1 MTVRYF
7 YYRNYP
13 PRICIDLFYQFYK
26 SDYAVDCTQRE
37 SSNILRSLE
46 ILLPR
51 RLCKF
56 QVAFFANGARAQ
68 PRVSAVH
75 RVFLFF
81 LFTLAWHSS
90 LLERRI
96 AIYNSRKWNYYSPR
110 IENYHFSPIYF
121 SRPPTRSLPVVHH
134 FLESLF
140 IFCTFEKPRGKFIRT
155 IIPFDNRDRSIISN
169 RKFPTRYHRSIVSI
183 PPRYLHLFL
192 HLRSSKLVKKK
203 RKKNITRVEFAKI
216 YDTGSF
222 AKVARGDTVERG
234 WRAFD
239 KWIEITNY
247 PRPFRRG
254 FAFDKERGDWFL
266 SEIER
271 ERSIVIIRTWTVA
284 GFCAPRVS
292 CTTRCSRSSARIDSR
307 LLSYRSRAIDV
318 TENRSGGG
326 GGERRGMDF
335 AFACGRA
342 CVGARA

>member
-1 MTVRYF
+1 M
-7 YYRNYP
+7 
-13 PRICIDLFYQFYK
+13 
-26 SDYAVDCTQRE
+26 
-37 SSNILRSLE
+37 
-46 ILLPR
+46 
-51 RLCKF
+51 
-56 QVAFFANGARAQ
+56 ARALNRAFPWFIVFFFFSYLLLRGILPSWREESRFTIHVNGTITLHALKTIIF
-68 PRVSAVH
+68 PRYIFHVH
-75 RVFLFF
+75 P
-81 LFTLAWHSS
+81 H
-90 LLERRI
+90 
-96 AIYNSRKWNYYSPR
+96 
-110 IENYHFSPIYF
+110 
-121 SRPPTRSLPVVHH
+121 VVHH

-203 RKKNITRVEFAKI
+203 KKKNITRVEFAKI

-318 TENRSGGG
+318 TENRSSGG

>member
-75 RVFLFF
+75 RVFLFL

-134 FLESLF
+134 FLEIRYLF
-140 IFCTFEKPRGKFIRT
+140 FALSKNQEGNLFAQLFLSIIGIVPSSRTANFQPVTTDLLFRSRLDISTSFYTFEA
-155 IIPFDNRDRSIISN
+155 
-169 RKFPTRYHRSIVSI
+169 
-183 PPRYLHLFL
+183 
-192 HLRSSKLVKKK
+192 RSS
-203 RKKNITRVEFAKI
+203 
-216 YDTGSF
+216 
-222 AKVARGDTVERG
+222 
-234 WRAFD
+234 
-239 KWIEITNY
+239 
-247 PRPFRRG
+247 
-254 FAFDKERGDWFL
+254 
-266 SEIER
+266 
-271 ERSIVIIRTWTVA
+271 
-284 GFCAPRVS
+284 
-292 CTTRCSRSSARIDSR
+292 
-307 LLSYRSRAIDV
+307 
-318 TENRSGGG
+318 
-326 GGERRGMDF
+326 
-335 AFACGRA
+335 
-342 CVGARA
+342 

>member
-1 MTVRYF
+1 MELLLSTHWKLSFFPDIFFTSTHTLVTR
-7 YYRNYP
+7 R
-13 PRICIDLFYQFYK
+13 
-26 SDYAVDCTQRE
+26 T
-37 SSNILRSLE
+37 SL
-46 ILLPR
+46 
-51 RLCKF
+51 
-56 QVAFFANGARAQ
+56 
-68 PRVSAVH
+68 
-75 RVFLFF
+75 
-81 LFTLAWHSS
+81 
-90 LLERRI
+90 
-96 AIYNSRKWNYYSPR
+96 SRDP
-110 IENYHFSPIYF
+110 
-121 SRPPTRSLPVVHH
+121 
-134 FLESLF
+134 LF

-203 RKKNITRVEFAKI
+203 KKKNITRVEFAKI